1 MLWIYV
7 PTGLGGIVLTYLL
20 FVSRLVPRAI
30 ALLGLVGYAA
40 LTIGVPLDLFGVL
53 DMSAGPGLLLVVPGG
68 LFELVFLPAWLITKG
83 FRTAP
88 CVEFTSP
95 GLVASR

>member
-1 MLWIYV
+1 MGYV
-7 PTGLGGIVLTYLL
+7 
-20 FVSRLVPRAI
+20 
-30 ALLGLVGYAA
+30 A
-40 LTIGVPLDLFGVL
+40 LTVGVPFDLLGVL

-68 LFELVFLPAWLITKG
+68 MFELVFLPAWLITRG

-95 GLVASR
+95 GLLASS